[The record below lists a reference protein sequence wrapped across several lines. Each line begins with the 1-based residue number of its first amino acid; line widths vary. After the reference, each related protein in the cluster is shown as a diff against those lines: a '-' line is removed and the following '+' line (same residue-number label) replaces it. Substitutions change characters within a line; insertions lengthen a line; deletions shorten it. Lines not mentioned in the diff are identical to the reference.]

1 MGRSGEIT
9 HLGVESVYEEEVV
22 AHADLCVSRID
33 REGVLANDIVLEEL
47 VEMHL
52 LALPLG
58 VHAEDHVVQPR
69 D

>member
-1 MGRSGEIT
+1 M
-9 HLGVESVYEEEVV
+9 YEEEVV